1 MSSLRLELLKLKKKT
16 RSWLGPILVFWLI
29 MIAYPL
35 TVEFL
40 QDKLEV
46 GFFSVLWIAI
56 LISMMLATEDIFT
69 EDFNDGSL
77 EQMMLKHSSF
87 SSLVSMKTL
96 TYWLLI
102 GVPISILSFIFSFG
116 TTENF
121 SLSLSILPLS
131 LISSYVFLN
140 LFVLGN
146 ALSLNKGSV
155 LGALITMP
163 LALPVLIV
171 LGKSLTAIQIG
182 INFISFILLL
192 LGCLSIIMVA
202 VPLVVSYIIKAHL
215 E

>member
-1 MSSLRLELLKLKKKT
+1 MKIIKLEHLKLKKKT

-40 QDKLEV
+40 QNKLEI

-56 LISMMLATEDIFT
+56 LISMMLATEDIFV
-69 EDFNDGSL
+69 EDYNDGSL
-77 EQMMLKHSSF
+77 EHLILKNSSF
-87 SSLVSMKTL
+87 EFLVSMRIL
-96 TYWLLI
+96 IYWLMI
-102 GVPISILSFIFSFG
+102 GLPVSILSFIFSLG

-121 SLSLSILPLS
+121 ILSLSIIPLS
-131 LISSYVFLN
+131 LISSYIFLN

-146 ALSLNKGSV
+146 ALSLNKGSL
-155 LGALITMP
+155 LGALVTMP

-171 LGKSLTAIQIG
+171 LGKSLISIQLG
-182 INFISFILLL
+182 INFLEFILLL
-192 LGCLSIIMVA
+192 LGCLSIIIVI
-202 VPLVVSYIIKAHL
+202 VPIIVSYIIKAHL

>member
-1 MSSLRLELLKLKKKT
+1 MFELEFLKLRKKT

-29 MIAYPL
+29 MLAYPL

-40 QDKLEV
+40 QDKLEI

-56 LISMMLATEDIFT
+56 LISMMLATEDIFS
-69 EDFNDGSL
+69 EDYNDGSL
-77 EQMMLKHSSF
+77 EQTLIKNSSF
-87 SSLVSMKTL
+87 SIIIVTKIF

-102 GVPISILSFIFSFG
+102 GLPISILSFVFSLG
-116 TTENF
+116 TTEDL
-121 SLSLSILPLS
+121 SLSLSILPLAI
-131 LISSYVFLN
+131 ISSYIFLN

-155 LGALITMP
+155 LGALVTMP

-171 LGKSLTAIQIG
+171 LGKGLIAIQLD
-182 INFISFILLL
+182 INYQSFIFLL
-192 LGCLSIIMVA
+192 LGSLSIIIVA
-202 VPLVVSYIIKAHL
+202 IPIVVPYVIKAHL

>member
-1 MSSLRLELLKLKKKT
+1 MKILKLELLKLQKKT

-40 QDKLEV
+40 KEKFEV

-56 LISMMLATEDIFT
+56 LISMMLAAEDIFT
-69 EDFNDGSL
+69 EDFNDGTL
-77 EQMMLKHSSF
+77 EQMMIKSSPF
-87 SSLVSMKTL
+87 SILVSIKTL
-96 TYWLLI
+96 TYWMLI
-102 GVPISILSFIFSFG
+102 GVPISVLSFIFSFG

-121 SLSLSILPLS
+121 SLSLMILPLS
-131 LISSYVFLN
+131 LISSYIFLN

-171 LGKSLTAIQIG
+171 LGKSLTAIQLD

-202 VPLVVSYIIKAHL
+202 IPLVVSYIIKAHL

>member
-1 MSSLRLELLKLKKKT
+1 MKILKLELLKLQKKT

-40 QDKLEV
+40 QEKLEI

-56 LISMMLATEDIFT
+56 LISMMLAAEDIFT
-69 EDFNDGSL
+69 EDFNDGTL
-77 EQMMLKHSSF
+77 EQMMIKSSPF
-87 SSLVSMKTL
+87 SILVSIKTL
-96 TYWLLI
+96 TYWMLI
-102 GVPISILSFIFSFG
+102 GIPISVLSFIFSFG

-121 SLSLSILPLS
+121 SLSLMILPLS
-131 LISSYVFLN
+131 LISSYIFLN

-171 LGKSLTAIQIG
+171 LGKSLTAIQLD

-192 LGCLSIIMVA
+192 LGCLSIIMV
-202 VPLVVSYIIKAHL
+202 VIPLVVSYIIKAHL

>member
-1 MSSLRLELLKLKKKT
+1 MKILKLELLKLQKKT

-40 QDKLEV
+40 QEKLEI

-56 LISMMLATEDIFT
+56 LISMMLAAEDIFT
-69 EDFNDGSL
+69 EDFNDGTL
-77 EQMMLKHSSF
+77 EQMMIKSSPF
-87 SSLVSMKTL
+87 SILVSIKTL
-96 TYWLLI
+96 TYWMLI
-102 GVPISILSFIFSFG
+102 GIPISVLSFIFSFG

-121 SLSLSILPLS
+121 SLSLMILPLS
-131 LISSYVFLN
+131 LISSYIFLN

-171 LGKSLTAIQIG
+171 LGKSLTAIQLD

-192 LGCLSIIMVA
+192 LGCLSIIIVA
-202 VPLVVSYIIKAHL
+202 IPLVVSYIIKAHL

>member
-102 GVPISILSFIFSFG
+102 GVPISALSFIFSFG

-121 SLSLSILPLS
+121 SLSISILPLS
-131 LISSYVFLN
+131 LISSYIFLN